1 MKQNLL
7 PIALVSLLC
16 LSLPSCI
23 VLYPRF
29 TPRSAEVLG
38 RVIDSTTGAPVPKAT
53 VSGASYDWDQNINPM
68 AVRVE
73 AKLKPIY
80 PRTKTH
86 ADGSFRLRATYNF
99 LLTKVFFAPCSGSIG
114 DQTGTRISKFLIQ
127 ASGYHPQSFA
137 ETDLAGKERSHIGTI
152 KLIPLRSAQN

>member
-7 PIALVSLLC
+7 QIILASLLC
-16 LSLPSCI
+16 VSMPSCI
-23 VLYPRF
+23 VPYPRF

-38 RVIDSTTGAPVPKAT
+38 RVIDSKTGEPIAKAT
-53 VSGASYDWDQNINPM
+53 VSGASYDWDQNADPT
-68 AVRVE
+68 AVRIEV
-73 AKLKPIY
+73 KLKPIY

-114 DQTGTRISKFLIQ
+114 DQTGPRVSMFLIQ
-127 ASGYHPQSFA
+127 ASGYHPLSFA
-137 ETDLAGKERSHIGTI
+137 ETDLAEKGRSNIRTV
-152 KLIPLRSAQN
+152 KLIPLGPGR